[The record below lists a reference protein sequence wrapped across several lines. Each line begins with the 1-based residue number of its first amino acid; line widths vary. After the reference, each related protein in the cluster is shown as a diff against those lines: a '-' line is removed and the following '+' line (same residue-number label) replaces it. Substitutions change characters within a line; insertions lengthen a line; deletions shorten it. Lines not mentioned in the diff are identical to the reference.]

1 MPSPDAGAEAML
13 ARWPGAA
20 GPVARLPSGHINE
33 TWQTDAHILQRIN
46 DHVFVAPTALMRNLD
61 RAIAHDAALTGRR
74 LLVAPLANA
83 EGDAWSVDADGG
95 IWRLFPRLPSRSFD
109 VLPEHLLGA
118 AGRAFGSFLARFANF
133 DAGSLETAI
142 DGFHDLPRYLA
153 RFDALPKGEAQAEA
167 AAIDHLRECVSATG
181 TAPPRRAIHGDCKVN
196 NLLFHPQRDDVAAII
211 DLDTLMPGDPAW
223 DFGDLVR
230 STSAGNERPSD
241 LSFSLPRFERLAAG
255 FRATYG
261 AIDNP
266 RHFAA
271 APAYMSLML
280 AVRFL
285 TDHLEGDH
293 YFRVAER
300 GENLTRAHSQLAL
313 ATLFTEHQDAMTRI
327 LEAPLSAD

>member
-1 MPSPDAGAEAML
+1 MPSPDAVAEAML
-13 ARWPGAA
+13 ARWPNAA
-20 GPVARLPSGHINE
+20 GPVTRLSTGHINE

-46 DHVFVAPTALMRNLD
+46 DHVFVAPTALMRNLG
-61 RAIAHDAALTGRR
+61 RAIAHDAALGGRA

-83 EGDAWSVDADGG
+83 AGDAWSVGADGG
-95 IWRLFPRLPSRSFD
+95 VWRLFPRLPSRSFD

-118 AGRAFGSFLARFANF
+118 AGRAFGTFLARFATF
-133 DAGSLETAI
+133 DAASLETAI

-167 AAIDHLRECVSATG
+167 AAIDHLREGVSAK
-181 TAPPRRAIHGDCKVN
+181 PPAASRAIHGDCKVN
-196 NLLFHPQRDDVAAII
+196 NLLFHPHRDDVAAII

-230 STSAGNERPSD
+230 STSAGNERVSD
-241 LSFSLPRFERLAAG
+241 LSFSLPRFERLATG
-255 FRATYG
+255 FCAAYG
-261 AIDNP
+261 PIDDP
-266 RHFAA
+266 EHFAA

-293 YFRVAER
+293 YFRVAHP

-327 LEAPLSAD
+327 LGG

>member
-1 MPSPDAGAEAML
+1 ML

-20 GPVARLPSGHINE
+20 GPVTRLATGHINE
-33 TWQTDAHILQRIN
+33 TWTTDAHILQRIN
-46 DHVFVAPTALMRNLD
+46 DHVFVAPAALMRNLG
-61 RAIAHDAALTGRR
+61 RAVAHESALLGHA
-74 LLVAPLANA
+74 LLVSPLANA

-109 VLPEHLLGA
+109 VLPERLLAA
-118 AGRAFGSFLARFANF
+118 AGRAFGTFLARFATF
-133 DAGSLETAI
+133 DAASLETAI

-167 AAIDHLRECVSATG
+167 AAIDRLREGTTATG
-181 TAPPRRAIHGDCKVN
+181 PATPRRAIHGDCKVN
-196 NLLFHPQRDDVAAII
+196 NLLFHPQRDDVTAII

-241 LSFSLPRFERLAAG
+241 LSFSLPRFERLARG

-261 AIDNP
+261 AIDSP
-266 RHFAA
+266 SHFAA

-293 YFRVAER
+293 YFRVTRR
-300 GENLTRAHSQLAL
+300 GENLTRAQSQLAL
-313 ATLFTEHQDAMTRI
+313 TTLFTQHQDAMTRI
-327 LEAPLSAD
+327 LEAPCQP